1 MPCRFAD
8 LSVTACRADP
18 LGRCY
23 PKRAFVYRGRF
34 IRSLTNSHRFT
45 ESQVIAVR
53 RRRSGRRCRAGQVC
67 VPVREGAVS
76 LLFMQVRL
84 PFSAS
89 WPRCRSRVLSSSSVG
104 SIRLRRS
111 RCLVWTAPLAD
122 RFPSCRQ
129 RFVVVATLT
138 ISDDRRAEVV
148 LDHPHHLSRVRTHIS
163 RGSAGRKPH
172 IGAAVGRSALYVSR
186 TA

>member
-1 MPCRFAD
+1 M
-8 LSVTACRADP
+8 
-18 LGRCY
+18 
-23 PKRAFVYRGRF
+23 
-34 IRSLTNSHRFT
+34 
-45 ESQVIAVR
+45 
-53 RRRSGRRCRAGQVC
+53 RRCRAGQVC
-67 VPVREGAVS
+67 VPVRDGALS

-89 WPRCRSRVLSSSSVG
+89 WPRCRSRVVSSSSDG
-104 SIRLRRS
+104 LIRLRRS

-148 LDHPHHLSRVRTHIS
+148 LDQPLTYHALEPTYHAVAPDESRIS
-163 RGSAGRKPH
+163 GQLLVVARYMSVVPRDMWGV
-172 IGAAVGRSALYVSR
+172 VGG
-186 TA
+186 